1 VSEERDCPQQILIG
15 SMNTKYC
22 VLLGLSLFLEQWIR
36 DGDGATSQWLFCDG
50 TTDET
55 STTKQQN
62 NEAKK
67 ANGKFR
73 NILKTIIDSDTFIR
87 DPSKGRLGSH
97 SIRKIAATMCR
108 QRGVP
113 KDDIDYRGK
122 WKLKRMQDRYTNIQL
137 DWPDVNA
144 ASKLCDGGPVLYK
157 PKDGSGITDEWLA
170 REVAP
175 GISTSFGVAVGAI
188 LAKSLLWACFEP
200 STIEL
205 VPSSILNRA
214 VSKFILLESPIA
226 DGVNPIERV
235 EVIASEFGG
244 TINLDEIPNEVPEGA
259 TATATAIPGG
269 VGGGGGDRMSQ
280 QWRNAIYA
288 KVSNIQTNVTA
299 MQNLNIA
306 KFATLERRLRLS
318 ENILRGLSV
327 SPSRRRMIRNNNE
340 ATAAPLGTAPP
351 VEPLATLHSC
361 PRTLELLW
369 DEYQNGIGGRKPAR
383 EFTRSERGKV
393 KFKYS
398 RRLLF
403 WKCME
408 RLLNRGNTVSTAI
421 RKIHDIYGYT
431 TVTKLIE
438 KLRRDERNG
447 GHNRLR

>member
-1 VSEERDCPQQILIG
+1 
-15 SMNTKYC
+15 M
-22 VLLGLSLFLEQWIR
+22 
-36 DGDGATSQWLFCDG
+36 
-50 TTDET
+50 
-55 STTKQQN
+55 
-62 NEAKK
+62 
-67 ANGKFR
+67 
-73 NILKTIIDSDTFIR
+73 
-87 DPSKGRLGSH
+87 
-97 SIRKIAATMCR
+97 
-108 QRGVP
+108 
-113 KDDIDYRGK
+113 
-122 WKLKRMQDRYTNIQL
+122 
-137 DWPDVNA
+137 
-144 ASKLCDGGPVLYK
+144 
-157 PKDGSGITDEWLA
+157 
-170 REVAP
+170 AP

-200 STIEL
+200 STIEP

-306 KFATLERRLRLS
+306 KFATL
-318 ENILRGLSV
+318 
-327 SPSRRRMIRNNNE
+327 
-340 ATAAPLGTAPP
+340 
-351 VEPLATLHSC
+351 HSC